1 MQGFLGQ
8 THVGMP
14 RSIQIFTS
22 ISAAHLSLNSK
33 LFYKSFAD
41 LGSKHNPGMMATLQ
55 MRPFTSRISGISATT
70 ATTATT
76 ATSAIPS
83 RVLFKDIPISAR
95 ILGVSGLLPF
105 LGLSMASTIWMPE
118 ALFLF
123 AEIQSYYG
131 AAILSF
137 LGGIQWG
144 CSVAASTPPSTTMAT
159 RLTASVL
166 PSLAAFFSLLIPDVS
181 IRLLVQ
187 AVSFLAT
194 LCWDMYAS
202 NPSRAWYPRWMMPLR
217 YLLTSIVSCCLLLS
231 SYLCWPPRKRKPEI

>member
-1 MQGFLGQ
+1 
-8 THVGMP
+8 MP
-14 RSIQIFTS
+14 RSRLFTS
-22 ISAAHLSLNSK
+22 IAASHLSLNSK
-33 LFYKSFAD
+33 LFYASLYPAV
-41 LGSKHNPGMMATLQ
+41 LGSNSGMMARLH
-55 MRPFTSRISGISATT
+55 MRPVTSTT
-70 ATTATT
+70 SP
-76 ATSAIPS
+76 TSAIEKEIS
-83 RVLFKDIPISAR
+83 FKDIPISAR
-95 ILGVSGLLPF
+95 ILGISGLLPF
-105 LGLSMASTIWMPE
+105 VGLSLASTAWMPE

-144 CSVAASTPPSTTMAT
+144 CSVTPPASPPSTMAT

-187 AVSFLAT
+187 AVAFVAT
-194 LCWDMYAS
+194 LSWDMYAS

-231 SYLCWPPRKRKPEI
+231 SYLCWSGRKRNPEIK